1 MRPFERL
8 RAHGMA
14 APPARAAT
22 EGTISGRTVLLSL
35 LAFFGV
41 VIGANVVMATLAI
54 TTMPGTE
61 VENPYLAG
69 IKYNGEISAAREQA
83 ARGWRMTS
91 HVDRDADGRAVVKVE
106 ARGRDGAP
114 LTGLAVTVRLARP
127 TDQRADRI
135 VALTERG
142 NGSYFD
148 ETADVV
154 AGVWDLE
161 FEADR
166 GDQRMFRS
174 KNRVTLD

>member
-1 MRPFERL
+1 VRPFERL
-8 RAHGMA
+8 RAHATA
-14 APPARAAT
+14 APTAGDAT
-22 EGTISGRTVLLSL
+22 AGTLSGRTVFLSL

-54 TTMPGTE
+54 STMPGTD
-61 VENPYLAG
+61 VESPYLAG

-91 HVDRDADGRAVVKVE
+91 HVDRGADGRAVVRVE
-106 ARGRDGAP
+106 ARDRDDAP
-114 LTGLAVTVRLARP
+114 LTGLAMSVRLARP
-127 TDQRADRI
+127 TDKRADRI
-135 VALTERG
+135 VALTERAG
-142 NGSYFD
+142 GSYFG
-148 ETADVV
+148 ETAHVV

-166 GDQRMFRS
+166 GDQRVFRS